1 VKLSAGRW
9 RSILT
14 LETEAAPKLL
24 VSPIFIFLIAVT
36 VFPTIYAVVT
46 SLQHYLLSEPY
57 NKHFNGLDNYRYM
70 FTDSRFWGSLK
81 TTLLFMS
88 ASIFFEMIAGV
99 ILALLMSR
107 KFAGSGLAKTI
118 FLLPTITTPVV
129 VGLIWVMMFDPQ
141 FGIINYIL
149 GRLGFS
155 AQSWLSGTHSAIW
168 AVIGVDVWE
177 WTPYVALVALAG
189 LQSLPDEPYEAATV
203 DGATSLQKFWH
214 LTLPLIRPY
223 LVIAFVFRF
232 MDLFRWFDT
241 IYVMTK
247 GGPGTA
253 TETLNMFGY
262 LTGFN
267 FMNVGYAASIG
278 ITMLLIIT
286 FVSKFVINLTRKG

>member
-1 VKLSAGRW
+1 MKSSGKSW
-9 RSILT
+9 RLLLT

-24 VSPIFIFLIAVT
+24 VSPIFIFLVAVT
-36 VFPTIYAVVT
+36 VFPTIYAVIT
-46 SLQHYLLSEPY
+46 SLQYYFLSEPY
-57 NKHFNGLDNYRYM
+57 NKHFSGLANYRFM
-70 FTDSRFWGSLK
+70 LTDARFWGSLK
-81 TTLLFMS
+81 TTLLFMA
-88 ASIFFEMIAGV
+88 ASICFEMIAGV

-107 KFAGSGLAKTI
+107 KFFGSGLAKTL

-141 FGIINYIL
+141 FGIINYL
-149 GRLGFS
+149 LDQLGF
-155 AQSWLSGTHSAIW
+155 APQAWLSGTHSAIW

-177 WTPYVALVALAG
+177 WTPYVALVVLAG

-203 DGATSLQKFWH
+203 DGATNLQKFWH
-214 LTLPLIRPY
+214 LTLPLIKPY

-247 GGPGTA
+247 GGPGTT

-278 ITMLLIIT
+278 ITMLFMIT
-286 FVSKFVINLTRKG
+286 FVSKFVINLSRKG